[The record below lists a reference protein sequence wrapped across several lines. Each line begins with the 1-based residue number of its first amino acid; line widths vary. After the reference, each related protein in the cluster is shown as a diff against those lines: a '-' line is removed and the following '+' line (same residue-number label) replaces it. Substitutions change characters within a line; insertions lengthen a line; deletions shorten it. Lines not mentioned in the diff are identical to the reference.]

1 MLSVL
6 FITLREA
13 LEASLV
19 VGIILAYIA
28 KTSDSKEKRNVWLGV
43 LGGAIF
49 SFVFAYFFQKYVGE
63 FEGVYEQIYEGTT
76 MLVASLLVSWM
87 LYWMITNRKNFK
99 SNMENKV
106 GSHISNNSRFGIF
119 FLSFVA
125 VMREGVEAAMF
136 LQGAKIEFGVQGME
150 MVYGT
155 ILGIAGAVLVAW
167 LVLKG
172 ILKFSL
178 KYFFNVSAALL
189 IIFAADLFVNGILE
203 LMEAAGV

>member
-1 MLSVL
+1 MISVL

-19 VGIILAYIA
+19 VGIILAYLSRTNA
-28 KTSDSKEKRNVWLGV
+28 LKEKKSVWLGV

-49 SFVFAYFFQKYVGE
+49 SFVFAYLFQKYIGE
-63 FEGVYEQIYEGTT
+63 FEGVYEELYEGVT
-76 MLVASLLVSWM
+76 MIIASVLVSWM
-87 LYWMITNRKNFK
+87 LYWMLKNRKTFK
-99 SNMENKV
+99 TDMESKI
-106 GSHISNNSRFGIF
+106 GGHLSNNSRFGIF

-136 LQGAKIEFGVQGME
+136 LQGARIEFGVQGLD
-150 MVYGT
+150 VIYGT
-155 ILGIAGAVLVAW
+155 ILGIGAAVLLSW
-167 LVLKG
+167 LLFKG

-178 KYFFNVSAALL
+178 KYFFNVSAVLL

-203 LMEAAGV
+203 LMEAGGF

>member
-28 KTSDSKEKRNVWLGV
+28 KTSDSKEKKNVWLGV

-106 GSHISNNSRFGIF
+106 SGHISNNSRFGIF

-150 MVYGT
+150 MIYGT